1 MAARRK
7 SGKSVGSARRVSGPV
22 RTPRSNKSPGDR
34 NIIAL
39 AGILIVGVAAYF
51 LYTAQVAEQE
61 AKMKLASLTATVTLS
76 AQNSSQETGTTTLKE
91 TDGKVVVVLSVT
103 GEPKGAIQPA
113 HIHLGSCPNP
123 GVVKYPLTNVIDGKS
138 ETTLNVTMDQL
149 RSELPLAVNVHKS
162 AAQSKI
168 YVSCGDLPAE

>member
-7 SGKSVGSARRVSGPV
+7 TRKSARS
-22 RTPRSNKSPGDR
+22 PRHASSTARNSRSDR
-34 NIIAL
+34 NIITL

-61 AKMKLASLTATVTLS
+61 AKMKLASLTANVALS
-76 AQNSSQETGTTTLKE
+76 AQNNSGEAGTATLKE
-91 TDGKVVVVLSVT
+91 TDGKVVVSLSVT
-103 GEPKGAIQPA
+103 GERKGAIQPA

-123 GVVKYPLTNVIDGKS
+123 GAIKYPLANVVDGKS

-149 RSELPLAVNVHKS
+149 RGELPLAVNVHKS
-162 AAQSKI
+162 VAQSKV
-168 YVSCGDLPAE
+168 YVSCGNLPTQ

>member
-7 SGKSVGSARRVSGPV
+7 GRKSTRTHRRSSGSTRAS
-22 RTPRSNKSPGDR
+22 RSDR
-34 NIIAL
+34 NIITL

-51 LYTAQVAEQE
+51 LYTAQIAEQE
-61 AKMKLASLTATVTLS
+61 AKMKLARLTANVALS
-76 AQNSSQETGTTTLKE
+76 AQNNSNESGTATLKE
-91 TDGKVVVVLSVT
+91 TDRKVVVSLSVT

-123 GVVKYPLTNVIDGKS
+123 GAVKYPLTNVVDGKS

-149 RSELPLAVNVHKS
+149 RGELPLAINVHKS
-162 AAQSKI
+162 AAQSKV
-168 YVSCGDLPAE
+168 YVSCGDLPTE